1 MSYKVKAL
9 VPARP
14 TKPPLYVRDLEH
26 GELAVITE
34 AGDDF
39 GKCILVVKENNGRAT
54 WLVCLDDAIVSS
66 HKWSQRIC
74 RLVKPPEKVTLV
86 SGPEAEGVAQ

>member
-1 MSYKVKAL
+1 MSYSVKAP

-14 TKPPLYVRDLEH
+14 TKPPLRVRDLEH

-39 GKCILVVKENNGRAT
+39 GKCILVTKEDNGCAS
-54 WLVCLDDAIVSS
+54 WLICLDDAVVSS
-66 HKWSQRIC
+66 ARWGNRIC
-74 RLVKPPEKVTLV
+74 RLVKPPDKVVLV
-86 SGPEAEGVAQ
+86 SKAEDD